1 MGTKYSIAAV
11 SLDCLPE
18 CAKKSFLYKQ
28 RGASRAFWRGS
39 MSVLVSPFLLQ
50 STYTNLMTRV
60 HKSSI
65 PQHPC
70 YADMEGA
77 AECPCMK
84 PK

>member
-39 MSVLVSPFLLQ
+39 MSVLVSPFLHQ
-50 STYTNLMTRV
+50 SIVSSGESILTPVDMYKLGDTR
-60 HKSSI
+60 
-65 PQHPC
+65 
-70 YADMEGA
+70 A
-77 AECPCMK
+77 
-84 PK
+84 